1 MNFDVVIVGSG
12 PGGMSAARTL
22 AGSGLKT
29 AVIERLSE
37 SGMRRYHST
46 CGEAVSVR
54 MFERIGSA

>member
-1 MNFDVVIVGSG
+1 MNYDAVIVGSG

-37 SGMRRYHST
+37 GGMRR
-46 CGEAVSVR
+46 
-54 MFERIGSA
+54 